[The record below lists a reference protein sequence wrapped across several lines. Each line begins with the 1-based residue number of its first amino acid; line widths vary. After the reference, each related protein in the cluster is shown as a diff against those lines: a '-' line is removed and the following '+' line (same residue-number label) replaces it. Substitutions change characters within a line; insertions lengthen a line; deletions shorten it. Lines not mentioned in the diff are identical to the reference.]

1 MTGVKYHSIIMPT
14 DRTLSQCVFFS
25 GAGDL
30 EVYVRPDNSAYCCGF
45 PDPSVKVKEEP
56 GEEEVRPAAVQRI
69 VEAVRAATGNTE
81 TGGALAAEPDLAQS
95 CYLPSTSDGLPI
107 MGRLSEQAG
116 GGESCFI
123 ATGKGCWGVLLGP
136 TTGETMATLIAT
148 GKDPDNVDLTM
159 FSPSRFRSMRVL
171 ES

>member
-1 MTGVKYHSIIMPT
+1 
-14 DRTLSQCVFFS
+14 
-25 GAGDL
+25 
-30 EVYVRPDNSAYCCGF
+30 
-45 PDPSVKVKEEP
+45 
-56 GEEEVRPAAVQRI
+56 VRPAAVQRI
-69 VEAVRAATGNTE
+69 VEAVREATGGTE

-116 GGESCFI
+116 GGDGCFI
-123 ATGKGCWGVLLGP
+123 ATGHGCWGILMGP
-136 TTGETMATLIAT
+136 ATGESMAKLIST
-148 GKDPDNVDLTM
+148 GKDPDHVDLSF